1 MNITNR
7 RVVKVRSL
15 LKFMK
20 TDEMEAG
27 TECVDIRE
35 ICLFYFDVCHP
46 DLLRRGYLTCT
57 MHVMSLGFGT
67 ECVHQKGICFAFMYS
82 GKTCSEGVV
91 WRDPRLKWVW
101 ALEQSVCVRREYV
114 CFSFMDSGNTCAER
128 VIWLVPCMGWL
139 GHYPS
144 RKIRSC
150 YWPQQV
156 TKLTRTMSV
165 V

>member
-1 MNITNR
+1 MNVTNR

-20 TDEMEAG
+20 TDRMEAG

-35 ICLFYFDVCHP
+35 ICLFYFDVCLP
-46 DLLRRGYLTCT
+46 DLLRKGCLMCT
-57 MHVMSLGFGT
+57 MHVMCLGFGTECVHHKGICLFCFDVQWQDLLTRGCLTWSTTEMSLGFGT
-67 ECVHQKGICFAFMYS
+67 ECVCQKGI
-82 GKTCSEGVV
+82 
-91 WRDPRLKWVW
+91 
-101 ALEQSVCVRREYV
+101 
-114 CFSFMDSGNTCAER
+114 CFSFMDSGNTCTER
-128 VIWLVPCMGWL
+128 VIWLVPRMGWF

-144 RKIRSC
+144 LKMRSC